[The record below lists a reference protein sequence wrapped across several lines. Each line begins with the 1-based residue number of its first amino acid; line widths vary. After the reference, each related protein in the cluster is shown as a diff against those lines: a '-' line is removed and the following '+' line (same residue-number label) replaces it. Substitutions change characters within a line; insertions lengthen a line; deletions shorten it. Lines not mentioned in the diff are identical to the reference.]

1 MQSARPRPSEPARPG
16 LPGTAAFGTDPD
28 LGPDPDTGLD
38 PSEAEGRLRRFGPN
52 ELPPPHREHWPARL
66 FRQLR
71 DPMALLLMAA
81 AAVSGL
87 ALREAESA
95 VAILAIVVLNAVI
108 GLVQEGK
115 AARALEALRAM
126 ETPVARVVRGGRRL
140 EVPARD
146 VVPGDAVLLAAGDRV
161 PADLRLVR
169 TTALETDESLLT
181 GESLP
186 VAKGPGTAPP
196 RDLLDAE
203 AEARSAAFA
212 GTLVTRGTGT
222 GIAVATG
229 PSTELG
235 KIAASLGV
243 PEAATPLQAELARVS
258 GRLGT
263 IAIGIAAAVFGL
275 TLLRVGVSGD
285 SFQRSFL
292 TAVALAVAAV
302 PEGLATVVT
311 VALALGV
318 RRMAARGAIVRRL
331 PAVET
336 LGSTTVILTDKTGT
350 LTQNRMRLEG
360 VALPDR
366 DAVPPDALPAPAARR
381 VAEVTVLC
389 SDATLD
395 PRAGDPLEIALLD
408 AAGTDVDELRSS
420 HPRVAALPFD
430 SERRLMA
437 TLHRTPAGAF
447 LLLVKGAPEAV
458 LARATGVVREDGG
471 SAPLTGPERAALL
484 DLAGRMAEGG
494 MRVVALARRH
504 LEAAP
509 ADLEAAERDLALVG
523 LAGLRDPV
531 RPEARQA
538 VAEARSAGIRLVMV
552 TGDHTGTAA
561 AVAAEVGLRDEAA
574 EVVTGAQLE
583 AAGAPEDPAG
593 VSVYARVTPHQKLA
607 LVTALQER
615 GQVVAV
621 TGDGVNDA
629 PALRRADIGVAMG
642 RSGSDVAREAADM
655 VVTDDNLATIVA
667 AVREGRAIYDNIR
680 KVVDYLVAGNLSEIT
695 VVLAALL
702 LFPGLGVPLLPL
714 QLLWINLLTDGLPAV
729 ALGVDAPDPWLMARA
744 PRRREDRMLGPG
756 HVGLLAGRA
765 MLIAAA
771 SVASLAIAR
780 FAWGQSW
787 EAARSV
793 MFTVLVVAHLV
804 YAYGVRRPGTRR
816 NPWLIG
822 AVFGGIAL
830 QLLVVSWPVAH
841 SLFATR
847 SATPGDWVLVAV
859 AGSLPLVLMRAI
871 AAVTETDFVPRRAGR
886 STGHPSR

>member
-1 MQSARPRPSEPARPG
+1 MQSQRLRPPEPARPG
-16 LPGTAAFGTDPD
+16 EPGIVTFGTDPD
-28 LGPDPDTGLD
+28 LGLD
-38 PSEAEGRLRRFGPN
+38 PSEAEARLRGYGPN
-52 ELPPPHREHWPARL
+52 ELPSPHRERWPGRL
-66 FRQLR
+66 VRQLR

-81 AAVSGL
+81 AGVSAL
-87 ALREAESA
+87 ALREAEGA

-108 GLVQEGK
+108 GLVQEGR

-126 ETPVARVVRGGRRL
+126 ETPVTRVLRGGRRV
-140 EVPARD
+140 EIPARD

-161 PADLRLVR
+161 PADLHLARA
-169 TTALETDESLLT
+169 TALEADESLLT

-186 VAKGPGTAPP
+186 VAKGPGTERP
-196 RDLLDAE
+196 RDLRE
-203 AEARSAAFA
+203 AEAGSIAFA
-212 GTLVTRGTGT
+212 GTLVTRGTAT

-229 PSTELG
+229 PATELG
-235 KIAASLGV
+235 RIAASLAV
-243 PEAATPLQAELARVS
+243 PESATPLQAELARVS

-263 IAIGIAAAVFGL
+263 IAIAIAAAVFGL
-275 TLLRVGVSGD
+275 TLLRVGISGD

-302 PEGLATVVT
+302 PEGLATVVA

-360 VALPDR
+360 VALPARDVVPLDR
-366 DAVPPDALPAPAARR
+366 LSPAAARR

-389 SDATLD
+389 SDATLL
-395 PRAGDPLEIALLD
+395 PPAGDPLEIALLE
-408 AAGTDVDELRSS
+408 AAGAGADVEELRSM

-437 TLHRTPAGAF
+437 TLHRTPSGTF

-458 LARATGVVREDGG
+458 IARATEVALEHGG
-471 SAPLTGPERAALL
+471 SAPLSDLGRARLL
-484 DLAGRMAEGG
+484 DLAGQMAEGG
-494 MRVVALARRH
+494 MRVLALARRTF
-504 LEAAP
+504 EMAP
-509 ADLEAAERDLALVG
+509 AGLEQAERDLALVG
-523 LAGLRDPV
+523 LAGLRDHV

-552 TGDHTGTAA
+552 TGDHSGTAA
-561 AVAAEVGLRDEAA
+561 VVAEEVGLRDERP
-574 EVVTGAQLE
+574 EVVTGADIE
-583 AAGAPEDPAG
+583 ANGIPQDPAG
-593 VSVYARVTPHQKLA
+593 VGVYARVNSHQKLA
-607 LVTALQER
+607 LVAALQEA

-695 VVLAALL
+695 VVLASLL

-714 QLLWINLLTDGLPAV
+714 QLLWINLLTDGMPAV
-729 ALGVDAPDPWLMARA
+729 ALGVDAPDPSLMARS
-744 PRRREDRMLGPG
+744 PRSRDDRMLGSA
-756 HVGLLAGRA
+756 HVALLAGRA
-765 MLIAAA
+765 LLIAAA

-804 YAYGVRRPGTRR
+804 YAYGVRRPGTGR
-816 NPWLIG
+816 NPWLMG
-822 AVFGGIAL
+822 AVAGGIAL
-830 QLLVVSWPVAH
+830 QLLVVSWPAAH
-841 SLFATR
+841 ALFATR
-847 SATPGDWVLVAV
+847 SATLADWVLVAV
-859 AGSLPLVLMRAI
+859 AGTLPLLLMHAI
-871 AAVTETDFVPRRAGR
+871 AAITGTDFVPRRTAGER
-886 STGHPSR
+886 TLLPAR

>member
-1 MQSARPRPSEPARPG
+1 MAPSRTVGPTTVYPRSRSAANSSSRSARSMTTRSPTRGRAIVDGILSPSEALGASLTRKALTPRPAPLGTIGTEAGGRTASPRDRGRPEDGCMQSARPRPSEPARPG

-222 GIAVATG
+222 GIAVA
-229 PSTELG
+229 
-235 KIAASLGV
+235 LGV

-523 LAGLRDPV
+523 LA
-531 RPEARQA
+531 
-538 VAEARSAGIRLVMV
+538 
-552 TGDHTGTAA
+552 
-561 AVAAEVGLRDEAA
+561 
-574 EVVTGAQLE
+574 
-583 AAGAPEDPAG
+583 
-593 VSVYARVTPHQKLA
+593 
-607 LVTALQER
+607 
-615 GQVVAV
+615 
-621 TGDGVNDA
+621 
-629 PALRRADIGVAMG
+629 
-642 RSGSDVAREAADM
+642 
-655 VVTDDNLATIVA
+655 
-667 AVREGRAIYDNIR
+667 
-680 KVVDYLVAGNLSEIT
+680 
-695 VVLAALL
+695 
-702 LFPGLGVPLLPL
+702 
-714 QLLWINLLTDGLPAV
+714 
-729 ALGVDAPDPWLMARA
+729 
-744 PRRREDRMLGPG
+744 
-756 HVGLLAGRA
+756 
-765 MLIAAA
+765 
-771 SVASLAIAR
+771 
-780 FAWGQSW
+780 
-787 EAARSV
+787 
-793 MFTVLVVAHLV
+793 
-804 YAYGVRRPGTRR
+804 
-816 NPWLIG
+816 
-822 AVFGGIAL
+822 
-830 QLLVVSWPVAH
+830 
-841 SLFATR
+841 
-847 SATPGDWVLVAV
+847 
-859 AGSLPLVLMRAI
+859 
-871 AAVTETDFVPRRAGR
+871 
-886 STGHPSR
+886 